1 MGSTDNAAVSTA
13 AKVSSNAGAGFG
25 NNPGGEFDTS
35 PAPAVSSSLSG
46 SVGIGGANAPGDIF
60 QVSSALSNNGLM
72 EAPQD
77 TADSTLYSGIIS
89 AQESMDSTLKRDGLV
104 KPDGPTQQ
112 TYARLAG
119 QGFVKPAQPAISNA
133 ADNSAIR
140 AEAKQDAV
148 TAAEAKSRMT
158 MGDVTRTE
166 FQQIQDVKRVQKAK
180 AEAKRAEDRAQALET
195 KRRETAQQEQLK
207 AASKARATVQKQT
220 SQQTSQLG
228 QKIGQSIGQTLK
240 SVLSLSEGEALNET
254 QNPSPGAARRPLPL
268 GEVKFTQ
275 DEGPGTVVPPLPQ
288 GEDQRR
294 DKREGSSTAT
304 ILSDE
309 TIQSNQRLA
318 DSLKKRGGVGDLPK
332 FTSDAIN
339 TVGEKAIP
347 EIINLLHEVE
357 VPAQVQELFRG
368 PLKASNLNIRNSL
381 RMPMC

>member
-35 PAPAVSSSLSG
+35 PAPAVSSGLNG
-46 SVGIGGANAPGDIF
+46 SVGIGGANAPDDIF

-158 MGDVTRTE
+158 MGDVTRTG
-166 FQQIQDVKRVQKAK
+166 FQQIQDVKRVQKLKQRPNAPK
-180 AEAKRAEDRAQALET
+180 TAH
-195 KRRETAQQEQLK
+195 RRLRPSDVRPR
-207 AASKARATVQKQT
+207 SK
-220 SQQTSQLG
+220 
-228 QKIGQSIGQTLK
+228 
-240 SVLSLSEGEALNET
+240 
-254 QNPSPGAARRPLPL
+254 
-268 GEVKFTQ
+268 
-275 DEGPGTVVPPLPQ
+275 
-288 GEDQRR
+288 
-294 DKREGSSTAT
+294 
-304 ILSDE
+304 
-309 TIQSNQRLA
+309 
-318 DSLKKRGGVGDLPK
+318 
-332 FTSDAIN
+332 
-339 TVGEKAIP
+339 
-347 EIINLLHEVE
+347 
-357 VPAQVQELFRG
+357 
-368 PLKASNLNIRNSL
+368 NS
-381 RMPMC
+381 